1 MIAMFALGLVLKIPP
16 VWLVEV
22 EIGLKLM
29 HSRQCLAVFAGDGNF
44 IAVSIRFHEG
54 ATTMEKTDL
63 VFLEQ

>member
-29 HSRQCLAVFAGDGNF
+29 HSRQCLAVFTTGCHNF
-44 IAVSIRFHEG
+44 VAPCK
-54 ATTMEKTDL
+54 ATRPQSPGYQTNAIT
-63 VFLEQ
+63 